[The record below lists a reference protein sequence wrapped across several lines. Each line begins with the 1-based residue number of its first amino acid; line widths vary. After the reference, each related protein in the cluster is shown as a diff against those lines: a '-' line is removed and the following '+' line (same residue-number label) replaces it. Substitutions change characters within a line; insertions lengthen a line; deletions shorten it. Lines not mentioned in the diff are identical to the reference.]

1 MDIIFSYDWIGIV
14 IALIVGLIGYGV
26 FSLGR
31 RISRRGGKWF
41 LMGIGCII
49 LLVFLALLAG
59 SVYHVFQ
66 VVRLA
71 QKYPPPGQIYDVDG
85 VKMHIWAEGT
95 NVADEEGNIS
105 PTVIFIPGG
114 YSPGLGLWH
123 LHKKIAKETRS
134 ILFDRA
140 GTGWS
145 QRSPYPR
152 HVKRDALE
160 LKKLLDA
167 AGERGP
173 FVLVGHSWGGFFA
186 NNFALNHPEYVA
198 GLVILDGTPPDSIT
212 GPGAKGLLMF
222 AKYLKLHSIAKL
234 FSATR
239 FLPSLGGEGAEDPD
253 SPNFIYKDLREVFQ
267 LYEATEVK
275 AQSGWAAAASFEAM
289 IKNPELQV
297 KDANALGDIP
307 MFAIYRENMNSE
319 MENLTEEEKQKMK
332 EQSMKMLKV
341 SEQEYDQMMASI
353 QASVEKVPKLSKK
366 GVLIHPP
373 EGSTHQFP
381 YEFPEFCVEKIREM
395 ISLVMTGESPE
406 LESDAD
412 KADK

>member
-14 IALIVGLIGYGV
+14 IALIIGLFGYGI

-31 RISRRGGKWF
+31 RLQKKGRKWLF
-41 LMGIGCII
+41 MGVGCII
-49 LLVFLALLAG
+49 LLVFLALLGG
-59 SVYHVFQ
+59 SVYHVYQ
-66 VVRLA
+66 VVRLGY
-71 QKYPPPGQIYDVDG
+71 KYPPPGEIYDVDG

-95 NVADEEGNIS
+95 NVEDDEGRIS
-105 PTVIFIPGG
+105 PSVIFIPGG
-114 YSPGLGLWH
+114 YSPGIGLWH
-123 LHKKIAKETRS
+123 LHREIAKETRS

-173 FVLVGHSWGGFFA
+173 FILVGHSWGGFFA
-186 NNFALNHPEYVA
+186 MNFALNHHDDVA

-222 AKYLKLHSIAKL
+222 AKYLKISSIAKL

-239 FLPSLGGEGAEDPD
+239 FLPTLGGEGADDPD
-253 SPNFIYKDLREVFQ
+253 SPNFIYKDLREIFH
-267 LYEATEVK
+267 LYEATEIK
-275 AQSGWAAAASFEAM
+275 AQTGWAAAASFEAM

-297 KDANALGDIP
+297 KDENALGDIP

-319 MENLTEEEKQKMK
+319 MDNLSDDEKRKLK

-341 SEQEYDQMMASI
+341 TEQEYDEMMASV
-353 QASVEKVPKLSKK
+353 QASVEKVPKLSRK
-366 GVLIHPP
+366 GVLIYPP

-395 ISLVMTGESPE
+395 ISLVMTGKSPE
-406 LESDAD
+406 SETDLNLTP
-412 KADK
+412 